1 MNIIKS
7 KFNFGK
13 GKVGKKIK
21 KNQREKKVGSLKNK
35 ISALIFSLVTIILI
49 IFILVVSMVTR
60 GMIYKKSQ
68 NELKNYSEQIYSLV
82 SNSVDSTI
90 NNYLNGMI
98 DATDNRIEVYN
109 ALYKKGKMTREEFIN
124 KVIEI
129 SKEIKVGSSGYAF
142 VIDSTGKYISHPK
155 EEGVNAGGRAY
166 ISEMLK
172 NKNGIISY
180 ISPNKD
186 LKGNGEK
193 TTVYKNY
200 ELAGIT
206 VGIGAYKSEI
216 LKMVDK
222 KAIEKKIEGIKLG
235 ESGVGF
241 VTNTEGKILM
251 HNTLKGETLE
261 RILSKKDAKNILEV
275 DNDWLSYKLKE
286 KNGYSQRLS
295 YVKKYEY
302 LDWIIVYSVN
312 QKELLGDVNS
322 LVLKLIII
330 SAIVIIF
337 VLIGSVWLAK
347 GIVNPISLLSQN
359 IKKFAEGEFEF
370 SFVQNRNDEIG
381 VLSSD
386 LENYKEKLNHIL
398 KELKDKVNYIV
409 NENHDIVENLEVMS
423 SGNEGKRGIVHLV
436 GNIEKVLD
444 NVRNQTASSEES
456 LAALEEISA
465 TSQNLNEKVKENAD
479 NLNNTLVVTENCY
492 KNINNVNKV
501 MDEVGEA
508 VVETEEEVDKLTKV
522 SQEINNILLAIS
534 GISDQTNLL
543 ALNAAIEAARAG
555 DSGRGFAV
563 VADEIRKLAEKTNGE
578 TDKISNLIETVQKE
592 VSKVKSSMGGV
603 SNKVEM
609 TVKEIENLNKQI
621 ETINHYTKNNSGEI
635 GTLVNGINEQ
645 YVTTQEISNAVSI
658 ITDGSVD
665 IETSMVESTDL
676 AGEIKE
682 IVIENQ
688 EKVKK
693 LNEDLNVLK
702 EELEFFKL

>member
-98 DATDNRIEVYN
+98 DATDTRIEIYN

-166 ISEMLK
+166 ISEILK

-193 TTVYKNY
+193 TTVYKKY

-381 VLSSD
+381 ILSSD

-398 KELKDKVNYIV
+398 KELKEKVNYIV

-609 TVKEIENLNKQI
+609 TVKEIGNLNKQI
-621 ETINHYTKNNSGEI
+621 ETINLYTKNNSGEI

-682 IVIENQ
+682 IVVENQ